1 MRPYLL
7 LRFTLGLLAGTSA
20 AIVLPR
26 AGNGTLQERTTI
38 YFPGP
43 IPGHSDTRAVHDD
56 VQVPAEL
63 HVASR
68 SPSDVTTTTELL
80 VSEEDTGN
88 NSLNTPKDASK
99 RAPLAA
105 TAPQS
110 DEEKQ
115 ALKDALGK
123 EAEKA
128 HQDRVHEDN
137 KLMTSIFVKVG
148 VGLAVLVGV
157 FCLGVGIYKCH
168 KKGHKKEMDRMRKGI
183 PEKKPW
189 YGKSKY
195 RDRRRTIHG

>member
-1 MRPYLL
+1 MRPHLV

-26 AGNGTLQERTTI
+26 AGNRLLQERTTI

-43 IPGHSDTRAVHDD
+43 SPGHSDTRAVHDD

-68 SPSDVTTTTELL
+68 SLSDVTTTELL
-80 VSEEDTGN
+80 VSEEDPGDM
-88 NSLNTPKDASK
+88 NSMNTPKDASK

-110 DEEKQ
+110 EEQKQ
-115 ALKDALGK
+115 ALK
-123 EAEKA
+123 E
-128 HQDRVHEDN
+128 
-137 KLMTSIFVKVG
+137 LMTSIFVKVG